1 MMPSPSGTGG
11 GVASTVALNSP
22 TVARRLKKE
31 TIVKFVEVDWCE
43 KNGLFRMVYFS
54 VA

>member
-1 MMPSPSGTGG
+1 MPSLSGAGAG
-11 GVASTVALNSP
+11 EASTVALNSP
-22 TVARRLKKE
+22 RVARRLKKE
-31 TIVKFVEVDWCE
+31 TIVKFVEVDCCE